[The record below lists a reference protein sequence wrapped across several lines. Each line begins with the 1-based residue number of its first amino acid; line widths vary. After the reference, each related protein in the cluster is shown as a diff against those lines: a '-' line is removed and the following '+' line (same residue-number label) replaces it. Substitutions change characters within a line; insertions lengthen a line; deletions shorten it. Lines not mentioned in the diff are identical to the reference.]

1 MNLGR
6 RDFLY
11 GSAAAITTLPLS
23 GMAKSSERLTIG
35 IASDLHIASDKLW
48 QKDNPLC
55 KWQCSGAIRR
65 ALTYFRSK
73 EVDAVVLCGDLA
85 DNGLTDELM
94 CLSRAWYDIFPNDCL
109 PSGKKVE
116 KIFILGNHD
125 WESWG
130 GGKVRNQIIP
140 DPQERAR
147 HILKDHIKEV
157 WRQAFHED
165 FIPVVDKTVK
175 GYRFCG
181 ANWPYHRECKSFLES
196 FAKKCDPS
204 KPFFYIQHPHL
215 KGTVYGSW
223 SWGCDDGV
231 ATSILSRYPNAIA
244 LSGHSHYTLTDERSI
259 WQDSFTSV
267 AAGSLRYTA
276 PVKGFENTGGDG
288 SEFKQMP
295 VVSHGWCAQAMC
307 MTLENGIASC
317 ERVDFGV
324 SGAMYEILG
333 SDWVFP
339 AIAKGSDVYS
349 FVKRAEKA
357 KAPAFAADAKV
368 SVVVIKDGKTR
379 GGRPVN
385 QVGVSFPAALTSSAG
400 RGRALSY
407 EVEVLQSDADF
418 SSLSVAKRRVLGY
431 GFNKSEQHAWEPG
444 ETDVSC
450 VFSVDA
456 LPFGS
461 KLEFR
466 AYAIE
471 SFGKRSSP
479 ISSGVIQLGKVVNGR

>member
-1 MNLGR
+1 M
-6 RDFLY
+6 
-11 GSAAAITTLPLS
+11 
-23 GMAKSSERLTIG
+23 
-35 IASDLHIASDKLW
+35 
-48 QKDNPLC
+48 
-55 KWQCSGAIRR
+55 
-65 ALTYFRSK
+65 
-73 EVDAVVLCGDLA
+73 
-85 DNGLTDELM
+85 
-94 CLSRAWYDIFPNDCL
+94 
-109 PSGKKVE
+109 
-116 KIFILGNHD
+116 
-125 WESWG
+125 
-130 GGKVRNQIIP
+130 RNQIIP
-140 DPQERAR
+140 NPQERAR
-147 HILKDHIKEV
+147 HILKNHVKEA
-157 WRQAFHED
+157 WRKAFHED
-165 FIPVVDKTVK
+165 FSPVVDKTVK

-204 KPFFYIQHPHL
+204 KPFFYVQHPHL
-215 KGTVYGSW
+215 KGSVYGSW
-223 SWGCDDGV
+223 AWGCDDGV

-259 WQDSFTSV
+259 WQDSFTSI

-324 SGAMYEILG
+324 SGAKYEILG

-357 KAPAFAADAKV
+357 KAPAFAAEAKV

-379 GGRPVN
+379 GGRPVK
-385 QVGVSFPAALTSSAG
+385 QVGVSFPA
-400 RGRALSY
+400 ALSY

-431 GFNKSEQHAWEPG
+431 GFNKSEQHAWKPG